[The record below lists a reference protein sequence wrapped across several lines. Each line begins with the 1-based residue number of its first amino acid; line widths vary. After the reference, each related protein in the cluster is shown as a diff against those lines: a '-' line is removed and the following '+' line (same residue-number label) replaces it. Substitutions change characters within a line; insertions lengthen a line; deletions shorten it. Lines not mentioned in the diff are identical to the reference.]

1 VNRVALRARSG
12 RWAAGTDWGDLFVL
26 EPEG

>member
-1 VNRVALRARSG
+1 VNRVALRARFG

-26 EPEG
+26 EPEA